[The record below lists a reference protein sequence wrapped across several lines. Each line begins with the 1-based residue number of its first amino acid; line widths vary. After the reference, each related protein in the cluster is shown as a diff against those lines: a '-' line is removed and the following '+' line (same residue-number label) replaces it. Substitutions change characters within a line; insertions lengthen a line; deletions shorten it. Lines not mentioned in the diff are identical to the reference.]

1 MSLLSDVT
9 FAKITAR
16 VAKIDTTDRK
26 VQNIFKFK
34 ITTGGNVVKTWSM
47 FFLIIFFFE
56 FLFYFIFYLSS

>member
-16 VAKIDTTDRK
+16 VAKIDTNDRK

-34 ITTGGNVVKTWSM
+34 ITSGGIVAKTWSKV
-47 FFLIIFFFE
+47 
-56 FLFYFIFYLSS
+56 SD

>member
-16 VAKIDTTDRK
+16 VAKIDVSDRK

-34 ITTGGNVVKTWSM
+34 ITTGGNVVKTWSR
-47 FFLIIFFFE
+47 FSDSIIIE
-56 FLFYFIFYLSS
+56 R